1 MVKKYSEL
9 DKINIMIEE
18 QELEIKAEQALIE
31 LSKHSLNNTEYYELS
46 ERDYF
51 NFYVD
56 IKKREKTIKDK
67 ELVLK
72 GLKTAKSAFNRWKF

>member
-18 QELEIKAEQALIE
+18 QELEIKVEQALIE
-31 LSKHSLNNTEYYELS
+31 LAKHNFNNADYYELS
-46 ERDYF
+46 ERGYF
-51 NFYVD
+51 NFHVD
-56 IKKREKTIKDK
+56 VKRREKTIKDK

-72 GLKTAKSAFNRWKF
+72 GLKTAKSAFNR